1 MGTKRK
7 RSGSLGLA
15 EPFHRNFTE
24 YTKLYT
30 FFTQKIGFWK
40 FIRWLRNCSRGIGG
54 LPGRLQQKTGCDRS
68 QPVVRSFRGSNQ
80 LLRKWSICSDSMP
93 YSRDPFPARFSISLS
108 CS

>member
-24 YTKLYT
+24 YTKLCT

-40 FIRWLRNCSRGIGG
+40 FIRYATAAAAEAVCRADCNKKPAAIARSR
-54 LPGRLQQKTGCDRS
+54 S
-68 QPVVRSFRGSNQ
+68 
-80 LLRKWSICSDSMP
+80 
-93 YSRDPFPARFSISLS
+93 
-108 CS
+108 

>member
-1 MGTKRK
+1 MMPDLSCHHPRISGIALSMGTKRK

-54 LPGRLQQKTGCDRS
+54 LPGRLQQKR
-68 QPVVRSFRGSNQ
+68 
-80 LLRKWSICSDSMP
+80 
-93 YSRDPFPARFSISLS
+93 PAAILAAGPEELS
-108 CS
+108 GVESAP